1 MSVAG
6 TAMGAGDADALL
18 RLLESRFPVAEG
30 RLMQSGTLF
39 AVENVCKTFALR
51 RSPLQ
56 WRRPADE
63 VRAVADVNLEIC
75 EGEVFGI
82 IGESGSGKTTLGFVL
97 ADIEAPSSGTI
108 KIRGR
113 SLQDMSRRDRKRFRQ
128 KVQVVFQDSS
138 SALNPRRKVG
148 AILRDSLRLQ
158 GLAREH
164 RERAMEELLGSVG
177 LSMQHAGRY
186 PHQLSGGQRQRIGIA
201 RALAMQ
207 PEVLIADEPASA
219 LDVSVQGQI
228 INLLLELRRKLN
240 LTIIL
245 ISHDIAI
252 VHHVSDR
259 IAVMCAGE
267 IVETG
272 SASDVIKAPRHP
284 YTRSLIAAIPRGIE
298 ARTGEAERARGPRGP
313 LRGRHQGVYCPWGAS
328 KNETPKSG
336 LGDQRSE

>member
-1 MSVAG
+1 V
-6 TAMGAGDADALL
+6 
-18 RLLESRFPVAEG
+18 LESCFPAAEG
-30 RLMQSGTLF
+30 RLMQSVPLF

-51 RSPLQ
+51 RSPLR
-56 WRRPADE
+56 WGRPADE

-82 IGESGSGKTTLGFVL
+82 IGESGSGKTTLGFAL
-97 ADIEAPSSGTI
+97 GDIEAPSAGNI
-108 KIRGR
+108 KFRGE
-113 SLQDMSRRDRKRFRQ
+113 SLHDMSRRQRRRFRQ
-128 KVQVVFQDSS
+128 KVQVVFQDSG

-148 AILRDSLRLQ
+148 AILRDSLRLR
-158 GLAREH
+158 GLPREH
-164 RERAMEELLGSVG
+164 RERAMEELLVSVG

-284 YTRSLIAAIPRGIE
+284 YTHSLIAAIPRGIE
-298 ARTGEAERARGPRGP
+298 VRSGEAVRLNHDA
-313 LRGRHQGVYCPWGAS
+313 A
-328 KNETPKSG
+328 N
-336 LGDQRSE
+336 D